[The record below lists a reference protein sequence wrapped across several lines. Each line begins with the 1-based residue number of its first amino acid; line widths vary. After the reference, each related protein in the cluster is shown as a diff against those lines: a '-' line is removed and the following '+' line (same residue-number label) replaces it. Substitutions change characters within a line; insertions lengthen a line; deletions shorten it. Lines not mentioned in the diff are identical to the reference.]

1 MKIASTFALSAYDVE
16 QLRPASVVAMADTVR
31 RDEASLLEFL
41 ASEGIDILITDR
53 APANH
58 TLGAWREARGRPVVV
73 LVSEA
78 LGNSDC
84 ISGHSDDAI
93 MVFFGDAS
101 TPISKALSVAEN
113 IYARQI
119 TAKRALVALGAH
131 SGKRAERVLV
141 VGAGIVSLMTALHL
155 VENGYCVEIVEKSGD
170 PRVKP
175 DWLSL
180 GCTHGGENAR
190 MFSLTECDNYHDRE
204 AVAEAQL
211 HGQINRSI
219 TEMGWLIGHPQRY
232 QAQEREWMHHF
243 SGMPIFLA
251 NKYNEDIFALN
262 HESFKYWNKLI
273 QDRPELFEGV
283 EFRRDLLRIASTQ
296 AYHKKQLARQKRVG
310 SYIRELDTEGVA
322 DNYPS
327 LAAGCRNGEIAGG
340 IEVAGFSLNVHDF
353 VNNLVSRLEANDVR
367 FHWGKE
373 ARGLAMEDGAAT
385 GIVID
390 DTVWKSDHYFL
401 SPGVYGSDLLNGT
414 DSENKIHGILG
425 AWISFPNLEPKL
437 TRSLKISRE
446 GHIANSGN
454 IIPAKSSTGEDI
466 LIFGSG
472 FGYLGRDLSNV
483 DGEQLG
489 ALFESMESYIAAMFP
504 AAYWQAMRTGEL
516 RASRR
521 YCIRPWTASSLGI
534 FEIRRARSGLVIVA
548 SGHNTG
554 GFSQSTSVA
563 RATVDAFQG
572 RVHPMHILYH
582 PRRFDDF
589 WFPRPARAKEA
600 RPEACATV

>member
-1 MKIASTFALSAYDVE
+1 MRIASKFALSAYDVE
-16 QLRPASVVAMADTVR
+16 QLRPATILVMTDPVHQD
-31 RDEASLLEFL
+31 DASLLEFL
-41 ASEGIDILITDR
+41 ADEGIDILITDR
-53 APANH
+53 TPASH
-58 TLGAWREARGRPVVV
+58 ILGAWRAAQGRPLVV

-78 LGNSDC
+78 LGNSEC
-84 ISGHSDDAI
+84 IPGHCDDAI
-93 MVFFGDAS
+93 IVFFGDAS
-101 TPISKALSVAEN
+101 TPISKALTLAEN
-113 IYARQI
+113 IYTRQI
-119 TAKRALVALGAH
+119 TAKRALDALGARG
-131 SGKRAERVLV
+131 GKRAESVLV

-155 VENGYCVEIVEKSGD
+155 IENGYQVELVEKSGD

-175 DWLSL
+175 HWLSL

-204 AVAEAQL
+204 VLAEAQL

-232 QAQEREWMHHF
+232 QEQEREWMEHF

-273 QDRPELFEGV
+273 LDRPELFESV
-283 EFRRDLLRIASTQ
+283 EFRRNLLRVTSTA
-296 AYHKKQLARQKRVG
+296 AYHKKQLARQKWAG
-310 SYIRELDTEGVA
+310 SYIRELETGDVA
-322 DNYPS
+322 DHYPS
-327 LAAGCRNGEIAGG
+327 LAAGCLNGEIAGG

-353 VNNLVSRLEANDVR
+353 VNNLINRLEASDVK

-373 ARGLAMEDGAAT
+373 ARGIGMEDGTVT
-385 GIVID
+385 GIVMD
-390 DTVWKSDHYFL
+390 DTLWTSDHYFL

-414 DSENKIHGILG
+414 DSANKIHGILG

-437 TRSLKISRE
+437 TRSLKISRD

-454 IIPAKSSTGEDI
+454 IIPARSSTGKDI

-483 DGEQLG
+483 DDEQLS
-489 ALFESMESYIAAMFP
+489 ALFESMESYIEAMFP
-504 AAYWQAMRTGEL
+504 AAYRRAMRTGEL
-516 RASRR
+516 RESRR
-521 YCIRPWTASSLGI
+521 YCIRPWTASSLGV
-534 FEIRRARSGLVIVA
+534 FEIMQATSGLVIVA

-563 RATVDAFQG
+563 RATVDALQG

-582 PRRFDDF
+582 PRRFEDF
-589 WFPRPARAKEA
+589 CFPRPAREKGA
-600 RPEACATV
+600 RLEACAAV